1 MELDFKI
8 GLTSTELEGIR
19 PQLSG
24 EGTEKDQVASLMA
37 NTLYAN
43 IQYWIM
49 QEKLAKGFIVAEVQD
64 AEIQ

>member
-8 GLTSTELEGIR
+8 GLTPIELEGIR

-24 EGTEKDQVASLMA
+24 DGPEKEQVAQLMA
-37 NTLYAN
+37 NTLYTN

-49 QEKLAKGFIVAEVQD
+49 QEKLAKGFIVAEVHD
-64 AEIQ
+64 AEVQ